1 MPNMYPGNGNLSGYP
16 GDSFNAEREET
27 EDFWYLPT
35 GAAFFQNNDHPI
47 TQTAEGVNVGG
58 WDLLDLM
65 TMDSFPLGPDST
77 APF

>member
-1 MPNMYPGNGNLSGYP
+1 MGDGY
-16 GDSFNAEREET
+16 GVERNEA

-35 GAAFFQNNDHPI
+35 GAAFFQNNDQPI

-65 TMDSFPLGPDST
+65 AMDPGCFPLGPDSS
-77 APF
+77 F